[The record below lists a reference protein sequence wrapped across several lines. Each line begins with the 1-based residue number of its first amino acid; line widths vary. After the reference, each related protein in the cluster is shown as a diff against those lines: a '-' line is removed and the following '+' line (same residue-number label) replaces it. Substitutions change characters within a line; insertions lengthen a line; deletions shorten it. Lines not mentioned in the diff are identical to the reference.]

1 MRAELVYNK
10 STGVLTVQNKD
21 GDEISLWQ
29 EIKSDTDSELVIIL
43 EVEDDPA
50 SNDELPEGIE
60 DGD

>member
-50 SNDELPEGIE
+50 SNGELPEGIE